1 MNKYITIHTALWPN
15 GKDLDITEIDR
26 WHTNP
31 KFGFVR
37 KPNWV
42 KKFNPHLLHVGYHY
56 FIKLNGEVQTGRHP
70 DEMGSHVKDANKD
83 NIGICLAGT
92 DKYTRQ
98 QWDALTLLV
107 SDLMK
112 AYPIVA
118 VKGHYEWPSGKAQG
132 KTCPNF
138 DVPSWFADRV
148 PDDKN
153 VLGVF

>member
-1 MNKYITIHTALWPN
+1 MNKYITIHTAQWPN
-15 GKDLDITEIDR
+15 GKDLDIRDIDR
-26 WHTNP
+26 WHADP

-37 KPNWV
+37 RPEWV
-42 KKFNPHLLHVGYHY
+42 AKFNPHLRHVGYHY
-56 FIKLNGEVQTGRHP
+56 LIKPDGEVQTGRHT
-70 DEMGSHVKDANKD
+70 DETGEHVAGHNKD

-98 QWDALTLLV
+98 QWDALKLLV
-107 SDLMK
+107 ADLMN

-118 VKGHYEWPSGKAQG
+118 VKGHRDWPNVK

-138 DVPSWFADRV
+138 EVASWFADQT

-153 VLGVF
+153 IL